1 MNLYETIGKSNPT
14 YLLADPEGADA
25 IGIPCEPGNGTAARG
40 TVMTRRKRHVCPGG
54 ERGRDGNGDSA
65 CSTRR

>member
-25 IGIPCEPGNGTAARG
+25 IGIPCEPGNGTVARG
-40 TVMTRRKRHVCPGG
+40 R
-54 ERGRDGNGDSA
+54 S
-65 CSTRR
+65 